1 MKVLII
7 GGMGVIGGAITTA
20 ASKHG
25 HDITVVSR
33 RELTSEWNLPGV
45 CGISGNWKD
54 KDFASNVVKEVF
66 DVIVDTQVFDVKQ
79 IIRSMD
85 IVNGHCKQYIYISTD
100 SVYKHPAMELRED
113 EPIDF
118 KDIYWDY
125 GIKKREAELYLL
137 NNGDRYDFNWSVIRP
152 TITFGNTRIPVGYAS
167 RRNTYTLAERILSG
181 KPIIRFD
188 NPDSRHAVCH
198 TSVFGEATVGMFLNE
213 KAYGQF
219 LHISDDYA
227 FTYGEIFE
235 AIESALGKKGI
246 YISVPTDSIKNLSR
260 NVYEEMVYDKN
271 PDFILDNSKIKDISP
286 NVNYLID
293 MKEPMKETL
302 TYIKANSTSQDEE
315 YNLITDCIL
324 VEQIN
329 KLKNEEQRKL
339 VMSYINKLPNEYLDK
354 LKQFKK
360 QRKFECM
367 LLPLKKL
374 KRNIKTVLIDKVKI
388 NH

>member
-118 KDIYWDY
+118 KHIYRDY

-293 MKEPMKETL
+293 MKEAMKETL